1 MDIVWIYGAVVTA
14 SAAALT
20 FVWLLF
26 VFAPW
31 N

>member
-1 MDIVWIYGAVVTA
+1 MDLVWIYGAVVTA
-14 SAAALT
+14 PAAALA